1 MSGSSME
8 TPPSAQANFF
18 QFGSQPMSS
27 RFGGGGG
34 AGSSTAPPWNPP
46 QERAQGG
53 QSRDGPEPASEGEVG
68 HSRSSV
74 DAAGQQ
80 LFHDT
85 THVLLPPIDGEVAE
99 TPRSAARRQWEVAI
113 GAEGTS
119 EDEDVEDED
128 DDEAQEL
135 AQLLASSTSLS
146 MAASLPG
153 AASGGRRGVWSEGR
167 GDYGRDPC
175 QAYQAAVCELVRT
188 SSEFNAFHEATQLK
202 LSSEQRART
211 RLESELSACTAELA
225 ELRARCA
232 DTSAAAG
239 GQGAGGAGET
249 ALKAALA
256 CDVEVL
262 SRQSPDVLAALQA
275 SLTSARDAV
284 SDALLA
290 ARVAERLQLAD
301 SCAICMERP
310 LDTALLQCGHRVCGT
325 CAARLSLCHVCRAP
339 VTARVRVY

>member
-1 MSGSSME
+1 MSGSAPE

-18 QFGSQPMSS
+18 GQPMSS
-27 RFGGGGG
+27 RFGGGG
-34 AGSSTAPPWNPP
+34 SSAAPPWNPAP
-46 QERAQGG
+46 ERTPAS
-53 QSRDGPEPASEGEVG
+53 QSRDGPEPASEGQ
-68 HSRSSV
+68 HNHRSSSSV
-74 DAAGQQ
+74 DAAGQ

-85 THVLLPPIDGEVAE
+85 THVLLPPDGTAEAASE

-113 GAEGTS
+113 GVEGTS
-119 EDEDVEDED
+119 EEGDDVQQHDDD

-135 AQLLASSTSLS
+135 AQLLASTTNLSL
-146 MAASLPG
+146 AASLPG
-153 AASGGRRGVWSEGR
+153 AAGGARRGVW
-167 GDYGRDPC
+167 RDDPG
-175 QAYQAAVCELVRT
+175 QAYQQAVCELVRT
-188 SSEFNAFHEATQLK
+188 SSAFNAHYETTQLK
-202 LSSEQRART
+202 LASEQRARS
-211 RLESELSACTAELA
+211 RLEAELTACTAELA

-232 DTSAAAG
+232 DTAAAAAG
-239 GQGAGGAGET
+239 AGAGDA

-256 CDVEVL
+256 CDVEAL
-262 SRQSPDVLAALQA
+262 SRQTPEVLAALQA

-310 LDTALLQCGHRVCGT
+310 LDTALLQCGHRVCAV
-325 CAARLSLCHVCRAP
+325 CAVRLSLCHVCRAP

>member
-1 MSGSSME
+1 MSGSAPE

-18 QFGSQPMSS
+18 LGSQLSS
-27 RFGGGGG
+27 RFGGG
-34 AGSSTAPPWNPP
+34 SSALPPRNPA
-46 QERAQGG
+46 QEWESAG
-53 QSRDGPEPASEGEVG
+53 QSRDGPEAAVLGEGE
-68 HSRSSV
+68 HNHRSATV
-74 DAAGQQ
+74 DSADQ

-85 THVLLPPIDGEVAE
+85 THVLLPPSDSHEAAE

-113 GAEGTS
+113 GAEGGS
-119 EDEDVEDED
+119 SSQGD
-128 DDEAQEL
+128 DSDPDAEEAAEL
-135 AQLLASSTSLS
+135 AQLLASTTNLS
-146 MAASLPG
+146 MVSSLPG
-153 AASGGRRGVWSEGR
+153 AAGGGRRGGRSEDGAAH
-167 GDYGRDPC
+167 GGVRDPGR
-175 QAYQAAVCELVRT
+175 AYEDAVCELVRA
-188 SSEFNAFHEATQLK
+188 SSEFTQHHAVTQLK

-211 RLESELSACTAELA
+211 RLEAELTVCTSELAD
-225 ELRARCA
+225 LRARCA
-232 DTSAAAG
+232 DSAAVGAGRLEAAG
-239 GQGAGGAGET
+239 GDT

-256 CDVEVL
+256 CDVEAL

-310 LDTALLQCGHRVCGT
+310 LDTALLSCGHRVCGV
-325 CAARLSLCHVCRAP
+325 CALRLTLCHVCRAP